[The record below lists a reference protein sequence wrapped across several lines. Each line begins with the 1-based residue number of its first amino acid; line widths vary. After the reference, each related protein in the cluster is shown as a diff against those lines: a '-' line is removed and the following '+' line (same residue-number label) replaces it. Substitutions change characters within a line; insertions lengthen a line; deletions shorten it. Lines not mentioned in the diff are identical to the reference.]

1 MVSGNSWG
9 WLVDWQENLQ
19 AGSWFAGCWGYRMLD
34 LLEVEV
40 LKVEVLEVE
49 LLEVELLE
57 VEVLEVTVAGGGSAG
72 SGGYWKLGNEKCQ
85 MGDFGKKGLFPVS
98 FSMKG

>member
-49 LLEVELLE
+49 LLEVE
-57 VEVLEVTVAGGGSAG
+57 VLEVTVAGGGSAG